1 MALELLSSYNMW
13 PELLAEGYE
22 EGRSKASNLKLEE
35 TPRSIIVCGLG
46 GSGVVGDFLRALSIV
61 YGFKVPVNVIKD
73 YRLQPWVEESLIVT
87 VSYSGET
94 LETLKCFKEAVE
106 RGAKIAV
113 ITSGGRL
120 EYEASKIGAPIVKA
134 RAGLLP
140 RVALPSMLGGLIGL
154 TDSIGASS
162 VDHERV
168 LEAYHE
174 LRNVTV
180 DEAEP
185 YASLVSESDITIIG
199 ACGPHSIV
207 AERWRQELSENS
219 KILAKTE
226 LYPESAHNDIVAWQT
241 KKNIRTAFIAV
252 KGGDRVCEAI
262 MNYVTEIYKRHGETL
277 ELKLGQL
284 SLASMLKGA
293 LIAGYASAI
302 AATTRGVD
310 PAATPLIAGYKK
322 MLGENLKL

>member
-22 EGRSKASNLKLEE
+22 AGCSAALKFEE
-35 TPRSIIVCGLG
+35 APRNVIVCGLG

-61 YGFKVPVNVIKD
+61 YNFKVPVNVIKD
-73 YRLQPWVEESLIVT
+73 YRLPPWVEDSLVVT

-106 RGAKIAV
+106 RGARVAV

-120 EYEASKIGAPIVKA
+120 ESEASRIGAPVVRA

-140 RVALPSMLGGLIGL
+140 RVALPSMLGGLIGV
-154 TDSIGASS
+154 TDSIRASS
-162 VDHERV
+162 VYHEGV

-180 DEAEP
+180 DDAEP
-185 YASLVSESDITIIG
+185 YANLVSESDITIIG

-226 LYPESAHNDIVAWQT
+226 SYPESAHNDIVAWQT
-241 KKNIRTAFIAV
+241 KRNIRVKFIAV
-252 KGGDRVCEAI
+252 KGGDKVCEAI
-262 MNYVTEIYKRHGETL
+262 MNYVTEIYKRQGETL
-277 ELKLGQL
+277 ELKLGQP

-293 LIAGYASAI
+293 LIAGYASTI
-302 AATTRGVD
+302 AAAKRGVD

-322 MLGENLKL
+322 MLGENLKP

>member
-1 MALELLSSYNMW
+1 MALELLSSYNTW

-22 EGRSKASNLKLEE
+22 SGRSATSNLKFER
-35 TPRSIIVCGLG
+35 TPRNIIVCGLG
-46 GSGVVGDFLRALSIV
+46 GSGVVGDFLRVLSFI
-61 YGFKVPVNVIKD
+61 YNFKVPVHVIKD
-73 YRLQPWVEESLIVT
+73 YNLPAWVEDSLIAA

-106 RGAKIAV
+106 RGAQTAAV
-113 ITSGGRL
+113 TSGGRL
-120 EYEASKIGAPIVKA
+120 ESEALKIGAPVVKVKP
-134 RAGLLP
+134 GLLP

-162 VDHERV
+162 VEHEKI

-180 DEAEP
+180 DDAEP
-185 YASLVSESDITIIG
+185 YANLASGSDITIIG
-199 ACGPHSIV
+199 ACGPYSIV

-226 LYPESAHNDIVAWQT
+226 SYPESAHNDIVAWQA
-241 KKNIRTAFIAV
+241 KRNIKIGFIAV

-277 ELKLGQL
+277 ELKLGQP
-284 SLASMLKGA
+284 SLANILKGA
-293 LIAGYASAI
+293 LIAGYASTI
-302 AATTRGVD
+302 AATIKGVD
-310 PAATPLIAGYKK
+310 PATTPLITGYKK
-322 MLGENLKL
+322 MLSENLKL